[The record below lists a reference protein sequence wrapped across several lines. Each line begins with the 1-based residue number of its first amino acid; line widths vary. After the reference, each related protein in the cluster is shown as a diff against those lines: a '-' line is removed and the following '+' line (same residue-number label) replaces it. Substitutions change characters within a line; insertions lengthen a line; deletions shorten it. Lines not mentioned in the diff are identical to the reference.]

1 MKIIITEEQ
10 YKKVLLREFGETIRD
25 PKEWY
30 DRLLEWVDDRKD
42 LSFDS
47 NEWEVV
53 VYDKNDVYLGYYDK
67 EQQFG
72 FVVTEY
78 GIGMED
84 EYDGEE
90 DYIDEQDGGESTPEG
105 GNATKWEDIVSLIRG
120 PANTLDNTPWSTEP
134 GRGLAN
140 TLDNTPWATEL
151 VRGPANQLT

>member
-1 MKIIITEEQ
+1 MK
-10 YKKVLLREFGETIRD
+10 TIRE

-30 DRLLEWVDDRKD
+30 DRILEWVDDRKD

-78 GIGMED
+78 GIGMDD

-90 DYIDEQDGGESTPEG
+90 EYIDEQDVGGEAAPEG
-105 GNATKWEDIVSLIRG
+105 GDI
-120 PANTLDNTPWSTEP
+120 N
-134 GRGLAN
+134 
-140 TLDNTPWATEL
+140 
-151 VRGPANQLT
+151 